1 MGEISSLFEYVEST
15 VESTGN
21 IIGYKVAGI
30 IAKKRV
36 KT

>member
-1 MGEISSLFEYVEST
+1 MGEISSLFEYVESM
-15 VESTGN
+15 GN
-21 IIGYKVAGI
+21 IIEHKVVGI